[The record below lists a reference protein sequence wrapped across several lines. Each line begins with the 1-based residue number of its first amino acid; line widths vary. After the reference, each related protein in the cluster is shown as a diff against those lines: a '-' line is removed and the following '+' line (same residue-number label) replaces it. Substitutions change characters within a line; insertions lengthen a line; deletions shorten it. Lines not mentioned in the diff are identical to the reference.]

1 MKKLMKKVSLLSMG
15 MLFLLV
21 NFNVK
26 AYTQDI
32 EPNRS
37 IVFNEYL
44 VNYEQN
50 YITLKNEL
58 KDKNA
63 VVNQQYIK
71 LTQSEFNSI
80 RDAVNKLNKYV
91 TEANTTIDANNKA
104 LASLQEEVNALK
116 QKAEAAGATEAM
128 KEEYKLNL
136 KKYNEKVDEAN
147 KYKTDADSK
156 ANSLNA
162 SLKALIPSYKDN
174 NWKKLNLSME
184 ESTGNKYAVDYINEE
199 YVLSWVKVTLNGK
212 DYYNY
217 MVYCEKET
225 KKVCKI
231 ENGKYYNKSGVEVTK
246 EEYEKDCET
255 KKVCKIEN
263 GKYYNKSGVEV
274 SEEDYRIDCETK
286 NICKIENDTYYNKDG
301 NVVTKEEYEKSCL
314 PDNPKTGLNVNYLY
328 AVLIPLVALSSYV
341 VVKKAR
347 KFSR

>member
-58 KDKNA
+58 KDKNV

-80 RDAVNKLNKYV
+80 RDAVNNLNKYV
-91 TEANTTIDANNKA
+91 TEANTTIDANNKE
-104 LASLQEEVNALK
+104 LTSLQAEVNALK
-116 QKAEAAGATEAM
+116 QKAEAAGATQEV
-128 KEEYKLNL
+128 KDEYASIL
-136 KKYNEKVDEAN
+136 KQYNEKVAEAN

-225 KKVCKI
+225 KKVCKM
-231 ENGKYYNKSGVEVTK
+231 
-246 EEYEKDCET
+246 
-255 KKVCKIEN
+255 EN

>member
-58 KDKNA
+58 KDKNV

-80 RDAVNKLNKYV
+80 RDAVNNLNKYV
-91 TEANTTIDANNKA
+91 TEANTTIDANNKE
-104 LASLQEEVNALK
+104 LTSLQAEVNALK
-116 QKAEAAGATEAM
+116 QKAEAAGATQEV
-128 KEEYKLNL
+128 KDEYASIL
-136 KKYNEKVDEAN
+136 KQYNEKVAEAN

-231 ENGKYYNKSGVEVTK
+231 ENGKYYNKSGVEV
-246 EEYEKDCET
+246 
-255 KKVCKIEN
+255 
-263 GKYYNKSGVEV
+263 